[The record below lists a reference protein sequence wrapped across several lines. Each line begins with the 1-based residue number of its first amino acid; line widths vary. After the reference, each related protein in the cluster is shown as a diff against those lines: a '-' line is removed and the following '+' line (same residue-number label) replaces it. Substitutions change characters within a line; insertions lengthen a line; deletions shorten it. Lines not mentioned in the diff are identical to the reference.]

1 MEEFRELA
9 LLLKNYSADQHIDV
23 FDSTSIKQMPFWTAG
38 AFENGHADVDHQ
50 PEPNPGVN
58 GQTKTTSDDSDQSR
72 QRLWNTLLFLDL
84 TQEDHYDPQRVAYLC
99 WQRLVVLKTL
109 MSAGAFKSLRE
120 IAESILQ
127 MAKAYELTTIAI
139 ETAAQLRQFCALH
152 NGNMKGFEKY
162 SRIINQYENILQAE
176 QAADDEY
183 CSFLFLQNQASHSA
197 QLLAKQ
203 AKEACQRLQPYVQS
217 CTTSAFVLNFHFL
230 KLQAAFLESEW
241 EAVVQISNQATQL
254 LNRKSISSSAK
265 ISAFFLS
272 KALGW
277 ANLGHLDQALEALNI
292 AISDE
297 MDGSPNWYRLQ
308 EMKLTWLLH
317 QGKHTAALDLT
328 KNLNMKNKY
337 PEWPQEQKQLYN
349 SVLLSLTDT
358 GALPISNR
366 VKGMLIA
373 NCLPLRSLYLP
384 EMSSSNLDMQAALL
398 LSQVPK
404 WVQNAASRQVANWFQ
419 QYLEL
424 SGACMPQSARME
436 TLIACLLEIEKGKNP
451 AAAALHAI
459 SQLKNLPL
467 DYSSPEAAPEI
478 IRIEHILHTLI
489 EIQTRAAKPI
499 QHLRNC

>member
-9 LLLKNYSADQHIDV
+9 LLLKSYSADQHIDV
-23 FDSTSIKQMPFWTAG
+23 FDSASIKQMPFWTARP
-38 AFENGHADVDHQ
+38 FENGHADVDHQ
-50 PEPNPGVN
+50 VEPNPGMN
-58 GQTKTTSDDSDQSR
+58 GQSKTISQDSNQSR

-84 TQEDHYDPQRVAYLC
+84 TQEDHYDPRRVAYLC
-99 WQRLVVLKTL
+99 WQRLAVLKTL
-109 MSAGAFKSLRE
+109 MAAGAFKSLRE

-127 MAKAYELTTIAI
+127 MAKAYELTTIVI

-162 SRIINQYENILQAE
+162 SRIINQYESILQAE

-183 CSFLFLQNQASHSA
+183 CAFLFLQNQATHSA
-197 QLLAKQ
+197 QSLAKH
-203 AKEACQRLQPYVQS
+203 AKEACQRLQTHAQS
-217 CTTSAFVLNFHFL
+217 CTTSAFVLNFYFL

-254 LNRKSISSSAK
+254 LNRKSISSPAK

-277 ANLGHLDQALEALNI
+277 ANLGHLDQALEALNTAI
-292 AISDE
+292 ADE
-297 MDGSPNWYRLQ
+297 VEGSSNWYRLQ

-317 QGKHTAALDLT
+317 QGKYTAALDLT
-328 KNLNMKNKY
+328 KNLNLKNKC
-337 PEWPQEQKQLYN
+337 PEWPQEQKRLYN

-366 VKGMLIA
+366 VKGMLMA
-373 NCLPLRSLYLP
+373 NCLPFRSLYLP
-384 EMSSSNLDMQAALL
+384 EMSSSNLDIQAALL
-398 LSQVPK
+398 LLQVPK
-404 WVQNAASRQVANWFQ
+404 WVQNGASGQVANWFR

-436 TLIACLLEIEKGKNP
+436 TLITCLLEIEMGKKP
-451 AAAALHAI
+451 VEVAQEAI

-489 EIQTRAAKPI
+489 EF
-499 QHLRNC
+499 